1 VQPLIIAVGG
11 GGDAITA
18 AALAIP
24 LHMTRPPVVMTYS
37 WDRLLIDPVPGPR
50 SASNFTGLDDVAPGV
65 HRITPTTT
73 PRPPAGSSLPRLAAE
88 LPAQLLLLDPTH
100 GTVGLADQITAAARH
115 VDADHLVLVDVGG
128 DALTTGTDEGL
139 RSPLADQLSLA
150 ACIRTGLPSR
160 LVIAGAGLDGELPAE
175 TVAQRLA
182 DLGAESLPDLD
193 AAAVKPVRH
202 VFRWHPSEAS
212 GLLAAAAAGHH
223 GVVEVRDA
231 GDRVHLSAATTR
243 LAWVDAK
250 RASSITPAAHLTDC
264 DSFAAA
270 QRTIRD
276 LTGISE
282 IDYET
287 RKAGRR
293 AQTTVRQ
300 PTTAD
305 LPAIDEH
312 AATAAA
318 HDSDYLSIRRL
329 AELLGATTL
338 DAFAALIDVVE
349 HYRTDRYTPS
359 LYRTRPA
366 R

>member
-1 VQPLIIAVGG
+1 VQPLIFAVGG

-18 AALAIP
+18 AALASP

-50 SASNFTGLDDVAPGV
+50 SVSDFTGLDDVAPGV

-88 LPAQLLLLDPTH
+88 LPAQLLLLDPAC
-100 GTVGLADQITAAARH
+100 GTVGLAEQITAAARH

-128 DALTTGTDEGL
+128 DALTTGADAGL

-160 LVIAGAGLDGELPAE
+160 LVIAGAGLDGELPAA
-175 TVAQRLA
+175 TIAQRLS
-182 DLGAESLPDLD
+182 DLDAESLPDLD

-250 RASSITPAAHLTDC
+250 RAASITPAAHLTDC
-264 DSFAAA
+264 DSLDAA
-270 QRTIRD
+270 QRTIRE
-276 LTGISE
+276 LTGLSE

-287 RKAGRR
+287 RKAARR
-293 AQTTVRQ
+293 AQTTVRH
-300 PTTAD
+300 PTAAD

-312 AATAAA
+312 AATAAR
-318 HDSDYLSIRRL
+318 HGSDYLSIRRL
-329 AELLGATTL
+329 TELLGATTL

-349 HYRTDRYTPS
+349 HYRPDRYTPS

-366 R
+366 G

>member
-1 VQPLIIAVGG
+1 MQPLIIAVGG

-18 AALAIP
+18 AALASP
-24 LHMTRPPVVMTYS
+24 LHMTHPPVVMTYS

-50 SASNFTGLDDVAPGV
+50 SASDFTGLDHIAPGV
-65 HRITPTTT
+65 HRITPTTRT
-73 PRPPAGSSLPRLAAE
+73 RPPAGSSLPRLAAE
-88 LPAQLLLLDPTH
+88 LPAQLLLLDPAH
-100 GTVGLADQITAAARH
+100 GTVGLAHQITAAARH

-128 DALTTGTDEGL
+128 NALATGADDGL
-139 RSPLADQLSLA
+139 EPSCRSTQPRRLHPHRSS
-150 ACIRTGLPSR
+150 SR
-160 LVIAGAGLDGELPAE
+160 LVIAGAGLDGELPAA
-175 TVAQRLA
+175 TVAERLA
-182 DLGAESLPDLD
+182 DLDAESLPDLD
-193 AAAVKPVRH
+193 AAAVTPVRH

-250 RASSITPAAHLTDC
+250 RAASITPAAHLTDC
-264 DSFAAA
+264 DSFATA

-287 RKAGRR
+287 RKAARR
-293 AQTTVRQ
+293 AQTTVRH
-300 PTTAD
+300 PTAAD

-318 HDSDYLSIRRL
+318 HGSDYLSIRRL

-366 R
+366 G